1 MHFKRS
7 VRLSKGFKYT
17 IYRCL
22 FKNSQNLTEGL
33 RIALKGT
40 SEAPNRERYGTYSG
54 ILSSD
59 ISMIR

>member
-1 MHFKRS
+1 MRFKRC

-22 FKNSQNLTEGL
+22 FKNSQNVTEGL

-40 SEAPNRERYGTYSG
+40 TEAPNRERHGTYSS

>member
-22 FKNSQNLTEGL
+22 SKNSQNLTVGL

-40 SEAPNRERYGTYSG
+40 PDTPH
-54 ILSSD
+54 
-59 ISMIR
+59 